1 MNSCLYEGTIRHRR
15 FRPIVNSFRYRLF
28 FMYLDLDEMDIV
40 SKVHPLWSIQRRNFA
55 SFYREDHLGDPNTAL
70 KKAVCEEVK
79 RQIGKEPNGPI
90 RLMTHFRYFGYVFNP
105 VSFYFC
111 YNASDT
117 DVETIIA
124 EVHNTPWGE
133 EHVYVM
139 GQGTNEHPFKG
150 WRRHRFGKAFHV
162 SPFMDMH
169 LDYDWRFR
177 LPGSEMNA
185 HVLLTEKGNHLFDAS
200 LSLKRRKLSK
210 QAFNRA
216 LFLYPFMTGKVIA
229 MIHWQA
235 LRLYLK
241 GAPFF
246 VHPKKRVTAS
256 EKENSS

>member
-1 MNSCLYEGTIRHRR
+1 MKSCIYEGSIRHRR
-15 FRPIVNSFRYRLF
+15 FRPIENTFRYRLF
-28 FMYLDLDEMDIV
+28 FMYLDLDEMEDV
-40 SKVHPLWSIQRRNFA
+40 FNLHPLWSIQKGNFA
-55 SFYREDHLGDPNTAL
+55 GFYREDHLGDPNVPL
-70 KKAVCEEVK
+70 KQAVCDEVN
-79 RQIGKEPNGPI
+79 RQIGQAPSGPI

-111 YNASDT
+111 YDPADT
-117 DVETIIA
+117 AVETIIA

-139 GQGTNEHPFKG
+139 GEGSNEHPLHN
-150 WRRHRFGKAFHV
+150 WRRHRFAKAFHV

-177 LPGSEMNA
+177 VPGPKMNA
-185 HVLLTEKGNHLFDAS
+185 HVILKENASRLFDAS
-200 LSLKRRKLSK
+200 LSLKRRELSK
-210 QAFNRA
+210 QSLNRV
-216 LFLYPFMTGKVIA
+216 LFLYPFMTGKVVA

-246 VHPKKRVTAS
+246 VHPKKRIAAS
-256 EKENSS
+256 HKENNS